1 MLCKYLATVDHELLG
16 HVDGRD
22 GVLGPLVLQAA
33 HLAVDVLVGVEA
45 EEAAVVR
52 QGDEVQAGH
61 AGPQT
66 VLQCGG
72 GDNKWWQSAYH
83 QEHTASTSAL
93 SAAFPTF

>member
-1 MLCKYLATVDHELLG
+1 MTINYLKEAANIVSSG
-16 HVDGRD
+16 CC
-22 GVLGPLVLQAA
+22 VLQAA

-66 VLQCGG
+66 VLQCRYV
-72 GDNKWWQSAYH
+72 DRDM
-83 QEHTASTSAL
+83 
-93 SAAFPTF
+93 